1 MNTQEIQKAPSEGNP
16 HHPHTVQVTIDGRQ
30 VELASGEYIVSELKL
45 KLGVPAEYELEHI
58 KHGTFQPLAD
68 NSVFKLHHDEE
79 FISHV
84 RTGSSS

>member
-1 MNTQEIQKAPSEGNP
+1 MSTQELKSARPDDVRN
-16 HHPHTVQVTIDGRQ
+16 HPHRVQVTIDGR
-30 VELASGEYIVSELKL
+30 ELSLPSGEYVVADLKL

-58 KHGTFQPLAD
+58 KHGTFEPLRD
-68 NSVFKLHHDEE
+68 DSVFKLHHEEE

>member
-1 MNTQEIQKAPSEGNP
+1 MSTQEIQKAPTKGNP
-16 HHPHTVQVTIDGRQ
+16 HHPHIVQVTIDQRK
-30 VELASGEYIVSELKL
+30 VDLPPGEYIVSKLKL

-68 NSVFKLHHDEE
+68 NSVFQLHHDQE